1 MNHEQAV
8 NLMYL
13 LARFTNDGTP
23 FQAVV
28 GDKFELGVTLL
39 TCAMVSN
46 ENLAACMEPDEQ
58 VRAAI
63 NYYNIIQEQIAKYK
77 GNQAHSLEKLL

>member
-8 NLMYL
+8 NLMDL
-13 LARFTNDGTP
+13 LGRFTNDGTP
-23 FQAVV
+23 LQATI

-58 VRAAI
+58 VKAAI
-63 NYYNIIQEQIAKYK
+63 NYYNIIQEQIAIYK
-77 GNQAHSLEKLL
+77 KNKPHSLEKLL